1 MPEMSAP
8 SLVENFTEMKK
19 NNETFIQ
26 KIYRHI
32 AVTVSVIIGLC
43 TVLFCIRRR
52 TDNNRKLDK
61 SNGVD
66 NNRIRQSVENGKRA
80 ADEARATIEKIKGNK
95 QNPHNS

>member
-1 MPEMSAP
+1 
-8 SLVENFTEMKK
+8 MKK

-32 AVTVSVIIGLC
+32 AVAVSVIIGLC
-43 TVLFCIRRR
+43 TALFCIRRR

-61 SNGVD
+61 SNGID
-66 NNRIRQSVENGKRA
+66 NSRIRQSVENSKRA

-95 QNPHNS
+95 

>member
-1 MPEMSAP
+1 
-8 SLVENFTEMKK
+8 MKK

-32 AVTVSVIIGLC
+32 AVAVSVIIGLC
-43 TVLFCIRRR
+43 SVLFCIRRR

-61 SNGVD
+61 NNGID
-66 NNRIRQSVENGKRA
+66 NNRIRQSVENSKRA

-95 QNPHNS
+95 

>member
-1 MPEMSAP
+1 
-8 SLVENFTEMKK
+8 MKK

-32 AVTVSVIIGLC
+32 AVAVSVIIGLC

-61 SNGVD
+61 SNGID
-66 NNRIRQSVENGKRA
+66 NNRIRQSVENSKRA
-80 ADEARATIEKIKGNK
+80 ADEARATIEEIKGYK
-95 QNPHNS
+95 

>member
-1 MPEMSAP
+1 
-8 SLVENFTEMKK
+8 MKK

-32 AVTVSVIIGLC
+32 AVAVSVIIIGLC

-52 TDNNRKLDK
+52 ADNNRKLDK

-66 NNRIRQSVENGKRA
+66 NNRIRQSVENSKRA

-95 QNPHNS
+95 

>member
-1 MPEMSAP
+1 
-8 SLVENFTEMKK
+8 MKK

-32 AVTVSVIIGLC
+32 AVAVSVIIGLC

-52 TDNNRKLDK
+52 ADNNRKLDK
-61 SNGVD
+61 SNGID
-66 NNRIRQSVENGKRA
+66 NNRIRQSVENSKQA

-95 QNPHNS
+95 

>member
-1 MPEMSAP
+1 
-8 SLVENFTEMKK
+8 MKK

-32 AVTVSVIIGLC
+32 AVAVSVIIGLC
-43 TVLFCIRRR
+43 SVLFCIRRR

-61 SNGVD
+61 SNGID
-66 NNRIRQSVENGKRA
+66 NSRIRQSVENSKRA

-95 QNPHNS
+95 